1 MADTIELATAYVSI
15 VPSFA
20 GGPGAI
26 AAGLTPAAATAGT
39 TAGVAAGGGFAAGF
53 AGKAATGAKLAT
65 VGLTAPILAIGAAA
79 FVAAGNVDDAYD
91 NIRVKTGATGDDLAG
106 LQKSFNNV
114 ANTVPADFASV
125 SDAVSGLNQRL
136 GLTGPTLDTLA
147 SQVLEAGRL
156 GGVPIDIN
164 NATSAFSAFNVKGD
178 ATTGAMD
185 DLFRVSQATGVG
197 INDLTGTMSKQG
209 AALAQLGFSFTDSAA
224 LIGTLDKAGINSNTV
239 MAGLSKSLVTLSKDG
254 EAPQEAFKRVT
265 GEIQGFIE
273 KGDQAAA
280 LQLAGKVF
288 GTRGAAQFVGA
299 LQSGKINL
307 DNMTNAAGLTGDS
320 ILGVAEETKDFPELL
335 QQLGNTAQLTLAPIG
350 LTLFPAIGS
359 ALQAI
364 APPLQGFANWFA
376 SLDQGQMGVLIGI
389 GVALAAIG
397 PILGVVS
404 FATQA
409 FAAGATVVR
418 GVVTAW
424 TAVQWALN
432 AAMAANPIGI
442 VVLALAA
449 IVAGVIWAYNNVGWF
464 KDGVNAAWSAISSF
478 TMTVFGAIAGFLS
491 GVWSNIRGFS
501 IAASQGIT
509 SFVTGAWNNLRGF
522 TIGVFSAIA
531 GFLAGVWA
539 GIRGVAVGAVSGLV
553 SFVVGGFNNIVSFG
567 RSAFAGLQ
575 GFLGGVW
582 GNIVSGASGM
592 VGNVL
597 SFFGSLPGRIMGA
610 LGSLAGSLSSAG
622 VSAMQGFVNG
632 VTSMAGNIL
641 NSAVNAVKGAID
653 GVKNFLGIKSPSR
666 LAFGLAVFFG
676 KGLINGL
683 GSMAAGVGKAAVA
696 MVAPLSEP
704 IPMDMGRHTPGAVVG
719 AQAGSGAG
727 GGGLTIMGDV
737 YGDDAEAIMDEIDRR
752 ERRKTTLNDLRKL
765 GAGAL

>member
-15 VPSFA
+15 VPSFR
-20 GGPGAI
+20 GGPASI
-26 AAGLTPAAATAGT
+26 AAELTPAAATAGT

-79 FVAAGNVDDAYD
+79 FIAAGNVDDAYD

-164 NATSAFSAFNVKGD
+164 NATGAFSAFNVKGA

-185 DLFRVSQATGVG
+185 DLFRVSQNTGVG
-197 INDLTGTMSKQG
+197 INDLTGTMTKQG
-209 AALAQLGFSFTDSAA
+209 AALAQLGFSFPQAA
-224 LIGTLDKAGINSNTV
+224 SLIGELDKAGINSNTV

-265 GEIQGFIE
+265 GEIQGFIQ

-307 DNMTNAAGLTGDS
+307 DAMTSAAGLTGDS
-320 ILGVAEETKDFPELL
+320 ILGVAQETKDFPELL

-409 FAAGATVVR
+409 FAAGATIVR

-432 AAMAANPIGI
+432 AAMAANPIGL
-442 VVLALAA
+442 VVIALAA
-449 IVAGVIWAYNNVGWF
+449 LVAGVIWAYNNVGWF
-464 KDGVNAAWSAISSF
+464 KDGVNAAWSFISSV
-478 TMTVFGAIAGFLS
+478 TMTVFGAVASFIGT
-491 GVWSNIRGFS
+491 VWNNIRSFSMSASAAITGFVS
-501 IAASQGIT
+501 
-509 SFVTGAWNNLRGF
+509 GAWNNLRGI
-522 TIGVFSAIA
+522 TIAVFSGIM
-531 GFLAGVWA
+531 GFLSGVWNT
-539 GIRGVAVGAVSGLV
+539 IRAVAVGAVSGLV

-567 RSAFAGLQ
+567 RSAFSGLV

-592 VGNVL
+592 VSNVL
-597 SFFGSLPGRIMGA
+597 SFFGSLPGRIVGA
-610 LGSLAGSLSSAG
+610 LGSLAGQLTSAG
-622 VSAMQGFVNG
+622 VNAMQGFIGG
-632 VTSMAGNIL
+632 VTSMAGRIID
-641 NSAVNAVKGAID
+641 SAVGAIKGGID
-653 GVKNFLGIKSPSR
+653 AVKNFLHIASPSK
-666 LAFGLAVFFG
+666 LAFGIGRYWGMGVWQGMDAEAGNIAASALAAVQPLSAPIAADMVRPPVG
-676 KGLINGL
+676 AGAGDAAGAGGRSLTING
-683 GSMAAGVGKAAVA
+683 
-696 MVAPLSEP
+696 
-704 IPMDMGRHTPGAVVG
+704 DVVG
-719 AQAGSGAG
+719 A
-727 GGGLTIMGDV
+727 
-737 YGDDAEAIMDEIDRR
+737 DAEEIMDEIDRR

-765 GAGAL
+765 GAGVL

>member
-449 IVAGVIWAYNNVGWF
+449 LVAGVIWAYNNVGWF

>member
-20 GGPGAI
+20 GGPAAI
-26 AAGLTPAAATAGT
+26 AAGLTPAAASAGT
-39 TAGVAAGGGFAAGF
+39 AAGVASGGSFAAGF

-65 VGLTAPILAIGAAA
+65 AGLTVPILAIGAAA
-79 FVAAGNVDDAYD
+79 FLAAGNVDDAYD

-114 ANTVPADFASV
+114 ANTVPADFGSV
-125 SDAVSGLNQRL
+125 SDAVSSLNQRL

-156 GGVPIDIN
+156 GGVPVDIN
-164 NATSAFSAFNVKGD
+164 NATSAFSAFGVKGA
-178 ATTGAMD
+178 ATTTAMD

-209 AALAQLGFSFTDSAA
+209 AALNQLGFSFTDSAA

-265 GEIQGFIE
+265 GEIQGFIQ

-320 ILGVAEETKDFPELL
+320 ILGVAQETKDFPELL

-432 AAMAANPIGI
+432 AAMAANPIGL

-449 IVAGVIWAYNNVGWF
+449 LVAGVIWAYNNVGWF
-464 KDGVNAAWSAISSF
+464 KDGVNAAWQWISSV
-478 TMTVFGAIAGFLS
+478 TMSVFGAVAGFLGS
-491 GVWSNIRGFS
+491 VWANIRGFS
-501 IAASQGIT
+501 MAASSAIVG
-509 SFVTGAWNNLRGF
+509 FVTGAWNNLRGF
-522 TIGVFSAIA
+522 TMAVFGAIA

-567 RSAFAGLQ
+567 RSAFSGLQ

-597 SFFGSLPGRIMGA
+597 SFFGSLPGRILGAIGA
-610 LGSLAGSLSSAG
+610 LGGMLSSAG
-622 VSAMQGFVNG
+622 VSAMQGFIG
-632 VTSMAGNIL
+632 GITSMAGNIF
-641 NSAVNAVKGAID
+641 NAAVDTVKGAID

-666 LAFGLAVFFG
+666 LAFGLAVYFG

-683 GSMAAGVGKAAVA
+683 GSMAGGIGKAATA
-696 MVAPLSEP
+696 MVSPLTAPIS
-704 IPMDMGRHTPGAVVG
+704 MDLQRHTPGAVVG
-719 AQAGSGAG
+719 AQAGADAR
-727 GGGLTIMGDV
+727 GGLTIMGDV

-752 ERRKTTLNDLRKL
+752 ERRKTTLNDLRKI

>member
-449 IVAGVIWAYNNVGWF
+449 LVAGVIWAYNNVGWF

-719 AQAGSGAG
+719 AQTGSGA

>member
-15 VPSFA
+15 VPSFQ
-20 GGPGAI
+20 GGPAAI

-53 AGKAATGAKLAT
+53 AGKAATGAKIAT
-65 VGLTAPILAIGAAA
+65 AGLTVPILAIGAAA
-79 FVAAGNVDDAYD
+79 FLAAGNVDDAYD

-114 ANTVPADFASV
+114 ANTVPADFGSV
-125 SDAVSGLNQRL
+125 SDAVSSLNQRL

-156 GGVPIDIN
+156 GGVPVDIN

-254 EAPQEAFKRVT
+254 EAPKEAFKRVT
-265 GEIQGFIE
+265 GEIQGFIQ

-307 DNMTNAAGLTGDS
+307 DNMTSAAGLTGDS
-320 ILGVAEETKDFPELL
+320 ILGVAQETKDFPELL

-432 AAMAANPIGI
+432 AAMAANPIGL
-442 VVLALAA
+442 VVVALALL
-449 IVAGVIWAYNNVGWF
+449 VAGVVWAYNNVGWF

-597 SFFGSLPGRIMGA
+597 GFFGGLPGRILGA
-610 LGSLAGSLSSAG
+610 IGGLGGMLSSAG
-622 VSAMQGFVNG
+622 VSAMQGFIG
-632 VTSMAGNIL
+632 GITSMAGNIF
-641 NSAVNAVKGAID
+641 NAAVDTVKGAID

-683 GSMAAGVGKAAVA
+683 GSMASGVGKAATA
-696 MVAPLSEP
+696 MVAPLTAP
-704 IPMDMGRHTPGAVVG
+704 IPVDIARHAVGAVVG
-719 AQAGSGAG
+719 AADAGAG
-727 GGGLTIMGDV
+727 GRSLTVNGDV
-737 YGDDAEAIMDEIDRR
+737 YGADAEEIMDEIDRR